1 MQSMYHWI
9 GHIKNS
15 NNAITGCKLQNLRT
29 GQVQEI
35 PVERLK
41 DNMKE
46 FKRRYPNDDLV
57 DNLSLKIDGRFQ
69 VKDNILDEY
78 IRACQ
83 TIGIQPLEIE
93 KTRDGYV
100 IVDIPSNLRNIQIPK
115 FVHKININ
123 KRLNGGL
130 DGGNNRQQ
138 ENNKDLDTKLNI
150 LIRKLGEQVNL
161 HNSSRASLD
170 EQKGLLEEI
179 LNKVSESHENDNIA
193 LFNEQKRLLDLIL
206 EKIEHFENS
215 QESTNSIVEGHLTD
229 LKGLMEE
236 IKEDDSNEETL
247 RLCEELKNE
256 IEENG
261 RKILDTKNKLETEC
275 SSLAAQYN
283 EILEIPESAG
293 FINGNSEPCT
303 NDNIKYKGVMQA
315 NNIDVYIPFDK
326 LEILRKWLEF
336 YYHVLTSMKLI
347 IDSTDIN
354 MFKDFEESQ
363 RTDTRMKS
371 YINKIKNGIYNFNK
385 NPMDGI
391 ENASIEGTAFLMQ
404 ASGRITKVAGGKAM
418 GSAVSSVGDTL
429 MKANAKKKA
438 NAKCEKLDLLK
449 KQYESEHVIDG
460 FYGETDR
467 DTAIYVL
474 EEKYAPRNLRIK
486 AVNNEVKKDL
496 EYKEILRLFDDNMQ
510 IEDNRDSLNHI
521 IFDEETK
528 KRIALAYICARKIIR
543 GSTNVVNGMP
553 TEIPLAINPQCQ
565 VEWLSEIKINIS
577 KDEINEIAKI
587 KRLYYAI
594 ILEVMYA
601 NLLIEGF
608 EARYARKEIID
619 KLRKIFENGIDGH
632 GACGRLY
639 TLKPNDMRNLRFDL
653 QTYV

>member
-1 MQSMYHWI
+1 M
-9 GHIKNS
+9 
-15 NNAITGCKLQNLRT
+15 
-29 GQVQEI
+29 
-35 PVERLK
+35 
-41 DNMKE
+41 
-46 FKRRYPNDDLV
+46 
-57 DNLSLKIDGRFQ
+57 
-69 VKDNILDEY
+69 KDNILDEY

-283 EILEIPESAG
+283 EILESLCNGNNADKGILEIPESAG

-521 IFDEETK
+521 IFDKETK